1 MNYETYYAECLEKQ
15 KAANDAIKLVT
26 KLQKAVVKETAT
38 GDVKAASR
46 DSQALCEAF
55 ENAIAAMK
63 AQQEC
68 VASFNAV
75 EYISSGDFAD
85 HLVQAVKE
93 AGVDIA
99 GDYPNYDVFPFRL
112 RVEAETG
119 DLYLNRKKFPA
130 IRPQYIAQKL
140 SDDIQKVKKSSGSFN
155 AQAFANEVEA
165 AYDTVIAKTEKLVA
179 GSNVELKIVY
189 AAMVPPRFKAYYDM
203 QAFTYDIAK
212 LYNSNMEEGIVT
224 KSGKCLRFGPIKNE
238 KNNLRILDAND
249 REQWFGTITFY
260 RAE

>member
-26 KLQKAVVKETAT
+26 KIQKAVVKETAT

-55 ENAIAAMK
+55 ESAIAAMK

-224 KSGKCLRFGPIKNE
+224 KSGKCLRFGPSKNE